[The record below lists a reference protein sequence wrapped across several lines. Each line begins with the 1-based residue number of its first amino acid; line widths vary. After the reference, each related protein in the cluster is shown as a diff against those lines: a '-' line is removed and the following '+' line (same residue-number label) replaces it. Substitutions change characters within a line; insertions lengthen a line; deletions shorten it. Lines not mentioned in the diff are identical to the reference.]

1 MPFNIDSFKSNLQSH
16 GYLKRNSF
24 EVGVQTPNFMTGGNV
39 LNNNSETGLE
49 TIKNMLK
56 FRIDQVSLP
65 GVSIIS
71 GDTPVYGIGP
81 TQKMPYG
88 AFFHDISFSV
98 LLDKKAELYDFWYN
112 WVRYVFEFNG
122 SESPGLRTPG
132 FTTRYK
138 DDYSSMMQ
146 IVVYDDEGNIA
157 KRINL
162 YEAFP
167 SSVRE
172 VPISWNDNGD
182 LLRIAVSITY
192 SHFSVEGSDI
202 TTPQPTGNDSRF
214 TFGFN
219 GFSITLS

>member
-1 MPFNIDSFKSNLQSH
+1 MPFNIDSFKSNLESY

-24 EVGVQTPNFMTGGNV
+24 EVGVQTPNFMAGGSV
-39 LNNNSETGLE
+39 ISNNNSQTNLE
-49 TIKNMLK
+49 TIKRMLK
-56 FRIDQVSLP
+56 FRIDQVSIP
-65 GVSIIS
+65 GVSILS
-71 GDTPVYGIGP
+71 GDTPIYGVGP

-122 SESPGLRTPG
+122 AEAPGQRTPA
-132 FTTRYK
+132 FSTRYK

-146 IVVYDDEGNIA
+146 LLIYDDEGNIA
-157 KRINL
+157 KRVNL

-172 VPISWNDNGD
+172 VPVSWNDNGD

-202 TTPQPTGNDSRF
+202 STPNS
-214 TFGFN
+214 N
-219 GFSITLS
+219 S